1 MKKILFTISAL
12 VILTSSCCHKKA
24 TATASNV
31 EGEKVPAGA
40 VISGEPMQTINVNN
54 EYVRKESTDNF
65 TMLSKKVSGD
75 TLWLEV
81 QYGGGCEEHVFRV
94 NTNMKWLKTSP
105 PQLNL
110 YVEHDSKNDMCRAL
124 VTKKIAF
131 DLNSVK
137 NSSSKSVKLIVDGDT
152 ENKLTYSY

>member
-1 MKKILFTISAL
+1 MKKILFILSAL
-12 VILTSSCCHKKA
+12 VIIASSCCQKKA
-24 TATASNV
+24 TANASAV
-31 EGEKVPAGA
+31 EGEKMPMGA
-40 VISGEPMQTINVNN
+40 AMTNEPMQKINVNS

-81 QYGGGCEEHVFRV
+81 QYGGGCEEHVFTV

-131 DLNSVK
+131 DLSSIK
-137 NSSSKSVKLIVDGDT
+137 NASSKSIKLIIDGDA